1 MTTHHRPGGGFQNP
15 WNDRPDPGFRD
26 FLKWV
31 LVERPSHGR
40 PPDPPRN
47 TFARATPNFP
57 APRAPADRAVLTWV
71 GHSTFLLQIGGLN
84 VLTDPMWGE
93 RASPV
98 RFAGPRRWVEPGIA
112 FDTLPPI
119 DVVLQSHNHYDHLDV
134 ATVRRVG
141 RAHPAAQWLAPLGV
155 GALLRNAG
163 AARVAELDWWDEQTV
178 GDVRFVSTPARHFSS
193 RHLFDRNATLWC
205 GWAALAPGRRVL
217 FGGDSAYHPA
227 FAEIGSRCGP
237 FDVALLPIGAY
248 EPRWFMRFA
257 HMNPEEAVQA
267 FVDLDPAGRSV
278 MVPMHWGTFKLT
290 DEPMDEPPA
299 RVARAWQASGRPADR
314 LWRLAHGETRTL

>member
-31 LVERPSHGR
+31 LVERPRHGR

-57 APRAPADRAVLTWV
+57 APRAPADRAVLT
-71 GHSTFLLQIGGLN
+71 
-84 VLTDPMWGE
+84 
-93 RASPV
+93 
-98 RFAGPRRWVEPGIA
+98 
-112 FDTLPPI
+112 
-119 DVVLQSHNHYDHLDV
+119 
-134 ATVRRVG
+134 
-141 RAHPAAQWLAPLGV
+141 
-155 GALLRNAG
+155 
-163 AARVAELDWWDEQTV
+163 
-178 GDVRFVSTPARHFSS
+178 
-193 RHLFDRNATLWC
+193 C
-205 GWAALAPGRRVL
+205 GWAALARGRRVL
-217 FGGDSAYHPA
+217 FGGDSAYPPA
-227 FAEIGSRCGP
+227 FAEIGKRCGP
-237 FDVALLPIGAY
+237 FDAALLPIGAY

-267 FVDLDPAGRSV
+267 LVDLDPAGRTV

-299 RVARAWQASGRPADR
+299 RVARAWQSAGRPADR
-314 LWRLAHGETRTL
+314 LWRLAHGETRAL

>member
-1 MTTHHRPGGGFQNP
+1 MATHHRPDGRFQNP
-15 WNDRPDPGFRD
+15 WSDRPDPGLRE

-31 LVERPSHGR
+31 LVERPLHGR
-40 PPDPPRN
+40 PPDPPR
-47 TFARATPNFP
+47 TVFVRATPAFP
-57 APRAPADRAVLTWV
+57 TPRAPADRTVLTWV

-84 VLTDPMWGE
+84 VLTDPMWSE

-98 RFAGPRRWVEPGIA
+98 AFAGPRRWVEPGIA
-112 FDTLPPI
+112 FDALPPI
-119 DVVLQSHNHYDHLDV
+119 DVLLQSHNHYDHLDTT
-134 ATVRRVG
+134 TVRRLAA
-141 RAHPAAQWLAPLGV
+141 AHPAAQWLAPLGV
-155 GALLRNAG
+155 GALLRDAG
-163 AARVAELDWWDEQTV
+163 AQHVLERDWWEEHVV
-178 GDVRFVSTPARHFSS
+178 GGVRFVCTPARHFSS

-205 GWAALAPGRRVL
+205 GWAALAAGRRVL
-217 FGGDSAYHPA
+217 FAGDSAYHPA
-227 FAEIGSRCGP
+227 FGEIGQRCGP

-267 FVDLDPAGRSV
+267 LVDLDPAGRTA

-314 LWRLAHGETRTL
+314 LWRLAHGETRVL